1 MAVHVRLDTSGRV
14 SSSDKDKCCEGNK
27 TGAHDGERL
36 AQATLYQKLNE
47 GLSEEE
53 TGKPRSE

>member
-1 MAVHVRLDTSGRV
+1 MRIDTSGRV

-27 TGAHDGERL
+27 TGAHDREGL
-36 AQATLYQKLNE
+36 AQATLYQKLCE